1 MQAVEAEV
9 TGQVGPETYMSLYDT
24 EPDRPGS
31 GRPYPEVL
39 QEPPDMPLFGT
50 SLDPPGTEGPSPGGA
65 ALHPLPSSLLD
76 VLVLDVLLQISGLLV
91 FYFGATD
98 WV

>member
-39 QEPPDMPLFGT
+39 QEPP
-50 SLDPPGTEGPSPGGA
+50 EVK
-65 ALHPLPSSLLD
+65 SLL
-76 VLVLDVLLQISGLLV
+76 G
-91 FYFGATD
+91 
-98 WV
+98 